1 MGGKRE
7 GEAGWAREGL
17 LLLLAGA
24 CVAAVLLG
32 VDLAPR
38 VESDFFFSTDDRE
51 LQASEAIGQRFPS
64 RPQLILR
71 AAGEVRSPEYAEQI
85 RRLSDALAATPGVAG
100 VNSLTRGP
108 SQPAAAF
115 DSPFWRRLLVPRTE
129 QATNLVV
136 QLGEGEPGTAVRAVE
151 EAAGHSGLAVVI
163 SGVPYVVE
171 LIRRYLLRD
180 LTLFSAGAILV
191 FGVVIGILFRSPR
204 IVAGTLAACLT
215 ACALTLGLLGL
226 AGFHLGILTANLVT
240 IVFVLT
246 LSHAVFLSTNWRRLA
261 ASAGA
266 DADPDAVVKEAVRLT
281 LPASFWCMAATLLS
295 FLSLLFA
302 SAKPLRELGLAGAVG
317 TALAIAT
324 AYTFYPPFL
333 RGARA
338 PAGTGLGP
346 GAAASSWRPALLL
359 AILCLAVGLG
369 ALRLSTDPSLLSFFR
384 TGSELR
390 QGLEL
395 IDADGGSSPLSV
407 VVRDP
412 AGVPLDSEPAVAKL
426 RALQSAL
433 EEEPAAGT
441 VLSAAPLL
449 EEARRASPFAA
460 ALPSQTLLAVLE
472 GPTYDRV
479 ALAFVTADHKSA
491 HFFLRMREAGRTE
504 PRQAVIERVAAKAR
518 QVGLEPELV
527 GGLYELQG
535 KLGELVAS
543 SLATGLA
550 GLLALFFA
558 IGSWVSRS
566 LRAGLAM
573 VVSLALVPIFLVGG
587 MGLLGMP
594 LDFIS
599 SPAAQ
604 VAIGIGVDSMIQLAA
619 AARRARREGLA
630 TAAAWLRAR
639 TEMGSAV
646 VSATLIV
653 ALGFA
658 LFALSSFPPTQR
670 FGLAVALGTLMSGAV
685 ALYVLPPLAARGR
698 G

>member
-1 MGGKRE
+1 MTRHRH
-7 GEAGWAREGL
+7 EAGWAREGL
-17 LLLLAGA
+17 LLFLAA
-24 CVAAVLLG
+24 LCVAAVLLG

-38 VESDFFFSTDDRE
+38 VESDFFFSTDDPQ
-51 LQASEAIGQRFPS
+51 LQASEAIAERFPS

-71 AAGEVRSPEYAEQI
+71 AAGAVRSPEYAEAVGKLTAEI
-85 RRLSDALAATPGVAG
+85 ALAPGVAS
-100 VNSLTRGP
+100 VQSLTKGP
-108 SQPAAAF
+108 PRPAAAF
-115 DSPFWRRLLVPRTE
+115 DSPFWRRLLVPREE

-136 QLGEGEPGTAVRAVE
+136 LLDDGEPAPTVAAVE
-151 EAAGHSGLAVVI
+151 QAAARSGLDVEI

-171 LIRRYLLRD
+171 MIRRYLLRD
-180 LTLFSAGAILV
+180 LSLFSGGAIVIFGLV
-191 FGVVIGILFRSPR
+191 IAALFRSAR

-215 ACALTLGLLGL
+215 ACALTLGLLGV

-246 LSHAVFLSTNWRRLA
+246 LSHAVFLSSNWRRLA
-261 ASAGA
+261 AREG
-266 DADPDAVVKEAVRLT
+266 ADPDAVVREAVRLT

-302 SAKPLRELGLAGAVG
+302 SAKPMRELGLAGAVG

-333 RGARA
+333 RGARP
-338 PAGTGLGP
+338 PAGGSV
-346 GAAASSWRPALLL
+346 GAGRGEVSWRPAVALGL
-359 AILCLAVGLG
+359 LCLALG
-369 ALRLSTDPSLLSFFR
+369 FGAFRLSTDPSLLSYFR
-384 TGSELR
+384 AGSELR
-390 QGLEL
+390 RGLEL

-412 AGVPLDSEPAVAKL
+412 AGAPLDSEPAVAKL
-426 RALQSAL
+426 RALQAAL

-449 EEARRASPFAA
+449 EEARRASPMA
-460 ALPSQTLLAVLE
+460 ALLPSAALLTVLE
-472 GPTYDRV
+472 QPAYDRV
-479 ALAFVTADHKSA
+479 ALSFVTADRKSA
-491 HFFLRMREAGRTE
+491 QFFLRMREAGRTE
-504 PRQAVIERVAAKAR
+504 PRQAVIERVSAKVR
-518 QVGLEPELV
+518 QAGLEPELV

-535 KLGELVAS
+535 KLGDLVAE

-550 GLLALFFA
+550 GLLLLFFV

-566 LRAGLAM
+566 LGTGLAM
-573 VVSLALVPIFLVGG
+573 VGALALVPIFLVGG

-619 AARRARREGLA
+619 AARRARREGLPA
-630 TAAAWLRAR
+630 AAAWLRAR
-639 TEMGSAV
+639 SEMGSAV

-685 ALYVLPPLAARGR
+685 ALYVLPPLAARAR
-698 G
+698 S

>member
-1 MGGKRE
+1 MTRRH
-7 GEAGWAREGL
+7 EAGWARESL
-17 LLLLAGA
+17 LLLLAAA

-32 VDLAPR
+32 VDLSPR
-38 VESDFFFSTDDRE
+38 VESDFFFSTDDPQ
-51 LQASEAIGQRFPS
+51 LQVSEAIGERFPS

-71 AAGEVRSPEYAEQI
+71 AAGEIRSPEYAAAIGKLTEE
-85 RRLSDALAATPGVAG
+85 LAATPGVAS
-100 VNSLTRGP
+100 VQSLTRGP
-108 SQPAAAF
+108 SRPEAAF

-136 QLGEGEPGTAVRAVE
+136 LLGDGEPGAIVTAVEKA
-151 EAAGHSGLAVVI
+151 AAGSNLDVEI

-171 LIRRYLLRD
+171 LIRRYLRRD
-180 LTLFSAGAILV
+180 LALFSAGAILV
-191 FGVVIGILFRSPR
+191 FGLVIGVLFRSPR

-226 AGFHLGILTANLVT
+226 AGLHLGILTANLVT

-261 ASAGA
+261 AAGSG
-266 DADPDAVVKEAVRLT
+266 DPVALVKEAVRLT

-295 FLSLLFA
+295 FLSLLSA

-317 TALAIAT
+317 TALAIVT

-333 RGARA
+333 RGAKA
-338 PAGTGLGP
+338 PATAAVGPRATTLG
-346 GAAASSWRPALLL
+346 WKPAVIVTLV
-359 AILCLAVGLG
+359 CLAVGLG

-390 QGLEL
+390 RGLEL

-412 AGVPLDSEPAVAKL
+412 AGEPLDSEPAMAKL
-426 RALQSAL
+426 GALQSAL

-441 VLSAAPLL
+441 VLSASPLL
-449 EEARRASPFAA
+449 QEARRASPMAA
-460 ALPSQTLLAVLE
+460 YLPSKALLTVLE
-472 GPTYDRV
+472 QPTYDRV
-479 ALAFVTADHKSA
+479 ALAFMSPDHKDA

-504 PRQAVIERVAAKAR
+504 PRQAVIARVAAKAR
-518 QVGLEPELV
+518 EAGLEPELV

-535 KLGELVAS
+535 KLGELVAG

-550 GLLALFFA
+550 GLLALFFV

-573 VVSLALVPIFLVGG
+573 VASLALVPIFLVGG

-619 AARRARREGLA
+619 AARRARREGLPA
-630 TAAAWLRAR
+630 AAAWLRAR
-639 TEMGSAV
+639 SEMGSAV

-685 ALYVLPPLAARGR
+685 ALYVLPPLAAHART
-698 G
+698 